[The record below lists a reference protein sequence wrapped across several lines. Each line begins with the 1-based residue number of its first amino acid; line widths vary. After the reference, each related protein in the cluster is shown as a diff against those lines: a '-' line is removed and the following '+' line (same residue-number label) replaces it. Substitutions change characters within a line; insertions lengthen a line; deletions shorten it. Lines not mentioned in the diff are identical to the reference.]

1 MSDCKSNPS
10 PTALALYATGDEHVE
25 QEPSTPFHAMPTSND
40 LIVVKSCSTVTV
52 KSPRS
57 PKFNVFKG
65 HSDFDQNTNV
75 DTKPDNTWNFDK
87 KKRVLTKVMYL
98 SVFASIGA
106 LLRIMLAQLFGEE
119 CKNPGTVGWLKA
131 GQPLC
136 VTADGDASVE
146 GGIIFAD
153 LPANLLGSFIMGL
166 MQPTNVLELPKTMA
180 VAWLGDDNPFQSWSV
195 IHLAIRTGFC
205 GSLTTYSSWNSEMV
219 LMMLGAG
226 QDTGSLVFR
235 GLLGY
240 LIGVETALAS
250 FVLGKNIA
258 SYLYSVVNPVLRVEA
273 EEIRIKKE
281 CGVFINTELPD
292 FERRYLTDFNM
303 GEFAIH
309 VDPLAIKELSRW
321 KESTE
326 LYRRVG
332 NDRLALLTDIEYR
345 AIVMSESLDDEMVV
359 LSRELGWDIEALENW
374 TVVRRELQL
383 GDIGMTDSDFR
394 FVPACII
401 FILVH
406 ALLITG
412 IIVLDHEDEYAV
424 TYRTMLYAAL
434 LAPWGAVLR
443 WRLSKLNGM
452 ISGPFNWL
460 PVGTFIA
467 NIVASSI
474 SACMIGVEFK
484 YYGKVGFWKLGSA
497 RAAKIG
503 FAGSLSTVST
513 FISEVAGFMKSPNP
527 VRAYLYISLSLGS
540 SCACATIFYSLL
552 TLGVEQDMYY

>member
-1 MSDCKSNPS
+1 MSDCNSSPS
-10 PTALALYATGDEHVE
+10 PTALVPYKPGGDHVE
-25 QEPSTPFHAMPTSND
+25 QESSSPFHAMPTSNN
-40 LIVVKSCSTVTV
+40 IVIESSSTITV
-52 KSPRS
+52 KNPLS
-57 PKFNVFKG
+57 PKFDVFKG
-65 HSDFDQNTNV
+65 HSDFEKNNNFKTE
-75 DTKPDNTWNFDK
+75 PDNTWNFDK
-87 KKRVLTKVMYL
+87 KKRVLTQAMYL
-98 SVFASIGA
+98 SVFASCGA
-106 LLRIMLAQLFGEE
+106 LLRIVLAQLFGEE

-136 VTADGDASVE
+136 VTADGGASVE

-166 MQPTNVLELPKTMA
+166 MQPTSVLELPKTMA
-180 VAWLGDDNPFQSWSV
+180 VGWLGDDNPFQSWSV

-250 FVLGKNIA
+250 FVLGKNIS
-258 SYLYSVVNPVLRVEA
+258 SYIYSVVNPILRVEA
-273 EEIRIKKE
+273 EETKLMKE
-281 CGVFINTELPD
+281 RGVFINTELPD
-292 FERRYLTDFNM
+292 FERRFLTNFDM
-303 GEFAIH
+303 GEFTMR
-309 VDPLAIKELSRW
+309 VDPPAIEQLSRW

-326 LYRRVG
+326 LYRKVG
-332 NDRLALLTDIEYR
+332 NHRLALLTDIEYR

-374 TVVRRELQL
+374 TMLRRELQL
-383 GDIGMTDSDFR
+383 GDVGMTDSDFR

-406 ALLITG
+406 ALLIAG
-412 IIVLDHEDEYAV
+412 ITLFNHEDDYAV

-434 LAPWGAVLR
+434 LAPPGALLR
-443 WRLSKLNGM
+443 WRLSKLNGI

-460 PVGTFIA
+460 PVGTFLA

-474 SACMIGVEFK
+474 SAILIGVELKF
-484 YYGKVGFWKLGSA
+484 YGTVGFWKLGSA

-527 VRAYLYISLSLGS
+527 VRAYLYVTLSLGF
-540 SCACATIFYSLL
+540 SCACATIFYSLV
-552 TLGVEQDMYY
+552 TMGVEENIYY